1 MLKVFISQPMRTQND
16 DEIRRTRKVSLR
28 IAERACHE
36 ELELLDS
43 YFPEAYMKGEN
54 VQAKV
59 ISLLLEADVV
69 CFAEGWEEADGC
81 KFEYMIA
88 EKCKKPIIKIG
99 YRRKEVTLCNIREI
113 LLNED

>member
-1 MLKVFISQPMRTQND
+1 MPKVFISQPMRYQND
-16 DEIRRTRKVSLR
+16 DEIHRTRNVSLR
-28 IAERACHE
+28 IAECACHE

-43 YFPEAYMKGEN
+43 YFPEEHIKGEN

-69 CFAEGWEEADGC
+69 CFAEGWDEADGC

-99 YRRKEVTLCNIREI
+99 YRHKEVTLCNIKEI
-113 LLNED
+113 TE